1 MLKIIGELQGN
12 HFLPLFDTRWLRTTA
27 SSDLDKAAGTCC
39 ELAETVGLR
48 QIALS
53 LKFLHWLPEKMCKI
67 PSRLCMLITWSVTIT
82 SEWHDDTKE
91 KQNNFCVVA
100 AEIIWY
106 RVFGKL
112 KELKQK
118 LLCDN
123 SCCSRLLSLNSP
135 FFLWNVLNVVFQRTR
150 HAMKAKYQPNLTP
163 VDANAF
169 QCLIF

>member
-1 MLKIIGELQGN
+1 MKIIGELQGN

-27 SSDLDKAAGTCC
+27 LCDLDKAAGTCY

-48 QIALS
+48 RIALS
-53 LKFLHWLPEKMCKI
+53 LKILLWLPKKMCKI
-67 PSRLCMLITWSVTIT
+67 PSCLCMLITWSVTIT
-82 SEWHDDTKE
+82 SEWHDTKE

-106 RVFGKL
+106 RVFCKL

-118 LLCDN
+118 LLGDN

-135 FFLWNVLNVVFQRTR
+135 FFHWNVLNVVFQRTR
-150 HAMKAKYQPNLTP
+150 HAMKAKSQPNMTP
-163 VDANAF
+163 VDADAF